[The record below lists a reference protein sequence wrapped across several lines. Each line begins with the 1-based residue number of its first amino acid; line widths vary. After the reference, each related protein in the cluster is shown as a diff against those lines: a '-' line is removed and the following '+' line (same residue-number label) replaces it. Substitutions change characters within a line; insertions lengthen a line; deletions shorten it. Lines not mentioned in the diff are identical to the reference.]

1 MITEVWKFIVG
12 LAAPEPV
19 PIRQAVSTR
28 IPTSAPYHPTS
39 TIRPTQTIA
48 YHPVTWMELASFL
61 TSDPTN
67 LSANNKFNTD
77 YYTCLDFSIDLV
89 ENANKE
95 NIKAWIVGVNFYN
108 ESEGHAFVAF
118 ETTDLGVVY
127 IEPQTDHRYEVLQQG
142 EPLCDAWGKYGCM
155 GTVGSYEFIQ
165 CDHSHYCTNYT
176 PWFHRPTNPL
186 SRPPIQGAN
195 SPPKTSRHRNL
206 SATPYTALFTKHKF
220 FYRPANLLAFYFYSL
235 HLSAGEARRW
245 AFLASLFIKKP
256 PDWLRGATRQEA
268 IPLLHR
274 VSYESTASWP

>member
-1 MITEVWKFIVG
+1 MLLIIPLIGAYYMITEVWKFIVG

-176 PWFHRPTNPL
+176 P
-186 SRPPIQGAN
+186 
-195 SPPKTSRHRNL
+195 
-206 SATPYTALFTKHKF
+206 
-220 FYRPANLLAFYFYSL
+220 
-235 HLSAGEARRW
+235 
-245 AFLASLFIKKP
+245 
-256 PDWLRGATRQEA
+256 
-268 IPLLHR
+268 
-274 VSYESTASWP
+274 